1 MFNYHFET
9 VSMSDLVNM
18 NMMLNCL
25 DFERKQNSD
34 KPTKNPQGASFFN
47 QQQFLG
53 VE

>member
-9 VSMSDLVNM
+9 VPMLDLLNM

-25 DFERKQNSD
+25 DFERKKNSD
-34 KPTKNPQGASFFN
+34 KPTKNPQGANFFN